1 VRFFEDAALYH
12 VEDEAAK
19 NTLALEVATAP
30 ESVVFPSG
38 HHALQRADHMTAST
52 PRYAKGPDESLT
64 AVRAPEGVGVLS
76 RMVGV
81 CGSLM
86 LVTACATLPASVP
99 LIPEERTTLH
109 VGQIGAIHIPSNQRY
124 SVGSAQSALMPLRQ
138 LRQRGEVVY
147 LYRAVSADNDT
158 FVLTPVGIPNGQ
170 CISCVT
176 VHYFVTVE
184 P

>member
-1 VRFFEDAALYH
+1 M
-12 VEDEAAK
+12 EAA
-19 NTLALEVATAP
+19 AT
-30 ESVVFPSG
+30 S
-38 HHALQRADHMTAST
+38 RT
-52 PRYAKGPDESLT
+52 
-64 AVRAPEGVGVLS
+64 VGVVG

-86 LVTACATLPASVP
+86 LVAACATLPASVP

-109 VGQIGAIHIPSNQRY
+109 VGQIGAIHVPSNQRY
-124 SVGSAQSALMPLRQ
+124 TVGSAQSALMPLKQ

-147 LYRAVSADNDT
+147 LYRAVSAGNDT

-176 VHYFVTVE
+176 VHYFVTTR
-184 P
+184 